1 MIDQRLKK
9 EIVKSLHAAI
19 DCEMLDQNE
28 AAYGFYVE
36 SLTLVAD
43 ALKQDLGAASLTVKD
58 KWNLIEFAKESVSRV
73 SILLS
78 NGEPPPH
85 DPRDDQHPSAPPES
99 VSDNNSLR
107 DQLFPS
113 EGDSKEEEMLMCRYQ
128 RRLSIATSAL
138 EKQNLELELARK
150 LVENAAITRNRMM
163 QSSAWAM
170 QSANKKFRLEEK
182 LKSGCLKESDFHK
195 QQLFALSLQ
204 FNQGN
209 GWLTQLGHDLALY
222 PNNEK
227 VARELL
233 DNVLT
238 DNAHPVKATLNAMQQ
253 KIAHM
258 LKMSI
263 SSAEAN
269 GVHNAGIMDPI
280 AKVIKEDLSVIQ
292 EVLKALFEPLSTEK
306 NSFITSEVVHHVY
319 FSQLKPDI
327 ISLLRIDTADVEAKL
342 ETRMKDES
350 VQYCHLSEHMERE
363 AKTKLH
369 YLTTL
374 HNPYGML
381 DCNVHIVKMLAT
393 SKFEHEHSTSMGA
406 DDLLPRL
413 CQVLISSS
421 LPEICAEAAFM
432 ETFMPSERALGEEG
446 KKELKASESNFNQS
460 QRCRPL
466 ERVDASF
473 WEQLQNCVDG
483 KRALQRS

>member
-9 EIVKSLHAAI
+9 EIVKNLHAAI
-19 DCEMLDQNE
+19 DSEMLDQND
-28 AAYGFYVE
+28 AAYSFYVE
-36 SLTLVAD
+36 SLTLVTD
-43 ALKQDLGAASLTVKD
+43 ALKQDLGTASLTVKD
-58 KWNLIEFAKESVSRV
+58 KWNLIEFAKQSVSRV
-73 SILLS
+73 SILLN
-78 NGEPPPH
+78 NGEPPP
-85 DPRDDQHPSAPPES
+85 DGSRDGQHPSAPPES
-99 VSDNNSLR
+99 VSDNYSLR
-107 DQLFPS
+107 DQLFPT
-113 EGDSKEEEMLMCRYQ
+113 EGASKEEEDMLMCRYQ

-170 QSANKKFRLEEK
+170 QSAHKKFKMEEK
-182 LKSGCLKESDFHK
+182 LKSGCLKESDFQK

-204 FNQGN
+204 FNHGN

-222 PNNEK
+222 PSNEK
-227 VARELL
+227 IARELL

-238 DNAHPVKATLNAMQQ
+238 DNAHPVKATLNVMQQ
-253 KIAHM
+253 KIAH
-258 LKMSI
+258 LLTISI
-263 SSAEAN
+263 TKSESN
-269 GVHNAGIMDPI
+269 GVHNAGKMDPI

-306 NSFITSEVVHHVY
+306 NSSITSEVVHHVY

-327 ISLLRIDTADVEAKL
+327 ISLLRIDTAEVEAKL
-342 ETRMKDES
+342 ESRMKDES
-350 VQYCHLSEHMERE
+350 VQFCQLPEHAERE

-381 DCNVHIVKMLAT
+381 DCTVHIVKMLAT
-393 SKFEHEHSTSMGA
+393 SKFDHDHYTSMGA

-432 ETFMPSERALGEEG
+432 EMFMPSERALGEEG
-446 KKELKASESNFNQS
+446 YALTMLQSSIAHLTSDSE
-460 QRCRPL
+460 
-466 ERVDASF
+466 V
-473 WEQLQNCVDG
+473 
-483 KRALQRS
+483 